1 MDTVFIE
8 GLDVKTVIGIHDWER
23 NIRQQLVID
32 LELATDIRPAASKDN
47 IEHTLNYQLI
57 SQRIT
62 EFVQQSSYGLI
73 ETLAEHLAALL
84 MDEYS
89 VPWLKLTVRKPGAI
103 ADAKACLL
111 YTSPSPRDA
120 TLSRMPSSA

>member
-32 LELATDIRPAASKDN
+32 LELATDIRPAASNDN

-57 SQRIT
+57 SRRIT
-62 EFVQQSSYGLI
+62 EFVQRSSYGLI
-73 ETLAEHLAALL
+73 EILAVHLAALL
-84 MDEYS
+84 MDEFS

-103 ADAKACLL
+103 ADAKAVGVAIE
-111 YTSPSPRDA
+111 RG
-120 TLSRMPSSA
+120 RRVVM